1 MILNQSCR
9 TLIALNYFFNVA
21 LIEDTGKFT
30 IASDYLFK
38 LQSCVEFLLYDMH
51 VWTSKPHNKKYFL
64 LHKSQAL
71 VCLENINENS
81 VKISEPLFQ
90 KKQTFSGMVFSF
102 VYSTINM
109 YIHIKCTCQWKS
121 YSYSTHLVFWNFIL
135 LHCIMTHI
143 FK

>member
-64 LHKSQAL
+64 LHKKSGFGYR
-71 VCLENINENS
+71 NINENS

-90 KKQTFSGMVFSF
+90 KKQTFSGMVFSG
-102 VYSTINM
+102 VLYYKHVHNCSSIN
-109 YIHIKCTCQWKS
+109 YVHKCSTCQWKS
-121 YSYSTHLVFWNFIL
+121 YTCSYSTHLVF
-135 LHCIMTHI
+135 
-143 FK
+143 